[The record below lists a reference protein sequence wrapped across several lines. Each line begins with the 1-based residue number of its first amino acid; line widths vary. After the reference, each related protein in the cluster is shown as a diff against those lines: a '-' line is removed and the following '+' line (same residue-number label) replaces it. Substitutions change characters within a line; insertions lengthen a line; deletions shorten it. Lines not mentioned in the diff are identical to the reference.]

1 MLLQIPTYDHL
12 QLNAFIYEEG
22 ESKTS
27 LYYSVY
33 CILTQ
38 NRQLIL
44 FASFDIFHI
53 KRCHITVC
61 FHRMALPNSAVC
73 TPIAVGVD
81 KHKNQVI
88 FTLFHRGISVMKLFE
103 FQSLYLMTAL
113 EVFTSSNNQMEKNNC
128 DQLNLIEL
136 PLMA

>member
-1 MLLQIPTYDHL
+1 
-12 QLNAFIYEEG
+12 
-22 ESKTS
+22 
-27 LYYSVY
+27 
-33 CILTQ
+33 
-38 NRQLIL
+38 
-44 FASFDIFHI
+44 
-53 KRCHITVC
+53 
-61 FHRMALPNSAVC
+61 MALPNSAVC

-113 EVFTSSNNQMEKNNC
+113 EVQYLLHRTIKWKKNNC
-128 DQLNLIEL
+128 DQFNLIEL